1 MGHSDEKQE
10 FRKKHG
16 VWEKGI
22 LSQKALTKACVYEE
36 AGLGGIHVI
45 YDPQFDLILS
55 ISCCKKWF
63 GARMFQIRRVRMQ
76 SNCDY

>member
-16 VWEKGI
+16 VWGGGV
-22 LSQKALTKACVYEE
+22 LTQKALNKACLYEE

-55 ISCCKKWF
+55 ISWYKKWF
-63 GARMFQIRRVRMQ
+63 GARMFQIMRVHVQ
-76 SNCDY
+76 SSCDY